1 MSEATLTNL
10 LQYLYGALTPSN
22 QRWLAAHLV
31 EHADVQEAEDLKP
44 YTIEELVERAEKG
57 RKEIARGN
65 YVTSEALFRDMF
77 EEFGLGPS
85 DMEEIERQWEETKLQ
100 YAEAI

>member
-31 EHADVQEAEDLKP
+31 EHAAVQEAESLKP
-44 YTIEELVERAEKG
+44 YTIEELVERAENG

-65 YVTSEALFRDMF
+65 FVASEVLFHDLF
-77 EEFGLGPS
+77 EEFGLGPG
-85 DMEEIERQWEETKLQ
+85 DMEEIDRQLEETKLQ